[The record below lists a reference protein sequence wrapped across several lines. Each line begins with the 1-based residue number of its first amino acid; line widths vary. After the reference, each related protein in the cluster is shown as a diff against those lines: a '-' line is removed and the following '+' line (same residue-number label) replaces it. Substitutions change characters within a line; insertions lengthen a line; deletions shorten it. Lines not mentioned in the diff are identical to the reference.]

1 MTKNH
6 HPYLPKT
13 LMILKYLKGI
23 EEIIMTLTTNKN
35 AVMMKMNSI
44 GNSLEV
50 SLIFHNSL
58 KIFNCK
64 LKAKAL
70 IMMLFKSLKIKSKV
84 LVSHHKDFKLL

>member
-6 HPYLPKT
+6 HPKT

-50 SLIFHNSL
+50 SLIFRNSL

-70 IMMLFKSLKIKSKV
+70 IMMHFKSLKIKSKV
-84 LVSHHKDFKLL
+84 LVSHRKDFKLL